1 MTTTPTTF
9 ELEIDKFGRVLIPK
23 KVREALNLRAGSK
36 LKADLSGTALTLEAE
51 APRYEIRYTETGRPI
66 VHFYDDTPWP
76 AERDFLKEA
85 RDERDEALMR
95 EW

>member
-51 APRYEIRYTETGRPI
+51 APRYEIRYSEGGWPV
-66 VHFYDDTPWP
+66 VHFLDAQPWP
-76 AERDFLKEA
+76 EDEDPIKAC
-85 RDERDEALMR
+85 RDERTAELLKT
-95 EW
+95 W